1 MASPPD
7 LGSHGR
13 DQNSDRLAGRRAL
26 ARPALLPPGVWRNK
40 PECPEAG
47 QQQEGLGALPPETV
61 RGEGSEAKAKACLGL
76 VHWEQLPCSEQSSLP
91 GVAGSGRLGLDHF
104 SKHCLVELGRLT
116 EPGSRSG

>member
-26 ARPALLPPGVWRNK
+26 ARPALLPPGVWRNT

-47 QQQEGLGALPPETV
+47 QQQEGLGALPQTV
-61 RGEGSEAKAKACLGL
+61 RGEGGEAAAKARLGL
-76 VHWEQLPCSEQSSLP
+76 VHCDQLPCSEQSSLP
-91 GVAGSGRLGLDHF
+91 GVAGSGRLDLDHF

-116 EPGSRSG
+116 EPGSWSG

>member
-1 MASPPD
+1 M
-7 LGSHGR
+7 
-13 DQNSDRLAGRRAL
+13 

-91 GVAGSGRLGLDHF
+91 GVAGSGRLDLDHF